1 MIGIILQ
8 KLLWKLHHYASSENL
23 SRHHLSSKLFLPGVL
38 VVIAVSDKH
47 MSEVSVIVSSRSYIR
62 NPVKT
67 PPVLKVSSW
76 SLEGHGGS
84 G

>member
-1 MIGIILQ
+1 MTFDME
-8 KLLWKLHHYASSENL
+8 LLWNFHQDPISGSL

-38 VVIAVSDKH
+38 EVIAVSDKH
-47 MSEVSVIVSSRSYIR
+47 TSEISVIVTSRSYIR

-76 SLEGHGGS
+76 SLEGHGSS